1 MDMHGSPDRSNS
13 SGEDDEPYQWE
24 LIGIALGMLG
34 LYIILQILNAV
45 YSYRKRKG
53 EAKAT
58 EVDVK
63 MN

>member
-1 MDMHGSPDRSNS
+1 M
-13 SGEDDEPYQWE
+13 E

-34 LYIILQILNAV
+34 LHHPPNSERG